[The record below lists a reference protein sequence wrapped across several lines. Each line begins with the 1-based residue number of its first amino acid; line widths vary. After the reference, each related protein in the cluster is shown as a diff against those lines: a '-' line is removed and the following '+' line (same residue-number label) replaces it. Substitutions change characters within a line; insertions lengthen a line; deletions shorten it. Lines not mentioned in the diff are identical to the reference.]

1 MFLWQYWVC
10 SRLIK
15 DAEKYPMI
23 FQHSSALRDLWDRAA
38 PLFSATRRVL
48 FLKMAPKSW
57 PVQWG
62 TFFFQFR
69 MDKALD
75 KVLKVFWSHS
85 IPLESTNLVRALKHG
100 WSRSDSIVQMTTAV
114 LVAPEVAHGAA
125 CQQPGMGD
133 LDRNVIIS
141 GIFCHQDGTFRSN
154 FKG

>member
-1 MFLWQYWVC
+1 
-10 SRLIK
+10 
-15 DAEKYPMI
+15 
-23 FQHSSALRDLWDRAA
+23 
-38 PLFSATRRVL
+38 
-48 FLKMAPKSW
+48 
-57 PVQWG
+57 
-62 TFFFQFR
+62 

-133 LDRNVIIS
+133 LDRTVIIS
-141 GIFCHQDGTFRSN
+141 GIFYHQDGTFRSN